1 MKTAKTWKAQLTI
14 LGIAAIVIV
23 GVAMLVFPSVK
34 GNLAG
39 ESSRIELTAYFYDPL
54 SPNPASLLQAA
65 IQDAKKP
72 AVANASKVQSGDA
85 KQPAVPA
92 TMAAPAG
99 EFQARYDPDLSV
111 LYVVVGADD
120 EAKAKA
126 AARAALDA
134 IVAAYMA
141 LPARQSALT
150 AYLAA
155 RDFGTIKLLGR
166 TPGPTA
172 AAEIQVATS
181 ILKEEKKKGSVSA
194 AEISLAIGLAALTG
208 LLSIITMRKQAKT
221 GAIAI
226 PARKPS
232 AQ

>member
-1 MKTAKTWKAQLTI
+1 MKTAKTWKAQLAI

-39 ESSRIELTAYFYDPL
+39 ASYRVELTAYFYDPL

-65 IQDAKKP
+65 IQGVKKP
-72 AVANASKVQSGDA
+72 AA
-85 KQPAVPA
+85 PA
-92 TMAAPAG
+92 TTAIPAAG
-99 EFQARYDPDLSV
+99 FQARYDPELSV
-111 LYVVVGADD
+111 LYVVAGAEDA
-120 EAKAKA
+120 AKAKA
-126 AARAALDA
+126 AARTVLDA

-166 TPGPTA
+166 TPSPTA
-172 AAEIQVATS
+172 AAEILVAAS
-181 ILKEEKKKGSVSA
+181 ILKVEEKTGSANA

-208 LLSIITMRKQAKT
+208 LLGIITMRKQAKT
-221 GAIAI
+221 GVIAL
-226 PARKPS
+226 PARRPS

>member
-1 MKTAKTWKAQLTI
+1 VKTAKTWKAQLTI

-54 SPNPASLLQAA
+54 SPNPTSLLQAA
-65 IQDAKKP
+65 IQDAKQP
-72 AVANASKVQSGDA
+72 VA
-85 KQPAVPA
+85 PA

-99 EFQARYDPDLSV
+99 EFQARYDSDLSV
-111 LYVVVGADD
+111 LYVVVGAEDA
-120 EAKAKA
+120 AKAKA
-126 AARAALDA
+126 AARTALDA

-181 ILKEEKKKGSVSA
+181 ILKE
-194 AEISLAIGLAALTG
+194 
-208 LLSIITMRKQAKT
+208 
-221 GAIAI
+221 AIAI
-226 PARKPS
+226 PARRPS